1 MMNLDFENNNYR
13 FNARTSAIIY
23 DKTKTMVLL
32 YKVNDGRDF
41 YMLPGGRIKLGEDS
55 KIAIDREIKEELD
68 FELNYSL
75 CALQENFI
83 YKNGKNIMQYCFCY
97 KAVYSGSISN
107 ELINCKDN
115 ENQFFKWINIKE
127 INSYKIYPT
136 STKELI
142 LKDKDTYIK
151 HIIEK
156 NN

>member
-1 MMNLDFENNNYR
+1 MNLDFENNNYR